1 MTPAHSRKNAAN
13 TRGRPFQKGNPGRP
27 KGARN
32 QATLAAEALLEGEV
46 EALTRK
52 AVELAKEG
60 NLTALRLCLD
70 RILPPRRERPL
81 DMDFPMMTTAENA
94 VTATAAICKAVACGG
109 LTLSEASALAG
120 LVETF
125 RKALEL
131 EDLEK
136 RITTLEKREER

>member
-1 MTPAHSRKNAAN
+1 MAR
-13 TRGRPFQKGNPGRP
+13 RPFQKGNPGRP

-32 QATLAAEALLEGEV
+32 QATLAAEALLEGEA

-81 DMDFPMMTTAENA
+81 DMDFPMMTTAEDA
-94 VTATAAICKAVACGG
+94 VTVTS
-109 LTLSEASALAG
+109 LMSAY
-120 LVETF
+120 
-125 RKALEL
+125 RS
-131 EDLEK
+131 
-136 RITTLEKREER
+136 